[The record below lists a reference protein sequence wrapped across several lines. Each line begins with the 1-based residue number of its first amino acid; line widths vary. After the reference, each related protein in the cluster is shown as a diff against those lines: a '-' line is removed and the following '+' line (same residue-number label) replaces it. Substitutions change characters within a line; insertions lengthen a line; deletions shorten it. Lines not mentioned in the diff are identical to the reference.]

1 MKIRTG
7 AFAVLVAAIVPL
19 LLAYL
24 GVAAPASASTGS
36 TAKTYVVVVKG
47 TKRRASRPS
56 SRRGAGPAERYRRA

>member
-36 TAKTYVVVVKG
+36 TAKTYVVVLKG
-47 TKRRASRPS
+47 NQKASLAAIEQA
-56 SRRGAGPAERYRRA
+56 GAGFWR